1 MSTGARQFKFTAAAL
16 LLAVGYSLPS
26 AAQDA
31 DVEVLLDRLA
41 EAEPGEDQR
50 IVTQIFVE
58 WSKSGSPAIDLLLKR
73 GQDAIE
79 AGDLEA
85 AIEHFTAAIDHDP
98 TFAEAYHGR
107 ATAYYLTQRIGPSL
121 DDLRQA
127 LVLNPRHFRAM
138 QGLAVILEELDR
150 PEGALEVLRQV
161 HLMHPADAQVADAV
175 ERLELQLGGRT
186 L

>member
-1 MSTGARQFKFTAAAL
+1 MGTDTHQFKFTVAAF
-16 LLAVGYSLPS
+16 LLAVGYSLPL
-26 AAQDA
+26 AAQEA
-31 DVEVLLDRLA
+31 DVDALLDRLA
-41 EAEPGEDQR
+41 EAEPGEDRR
-50 IVTQIFVE
+50 IVSQIFLE
-58 WSKSGSPAIDLLLKR
+58 WSKSGSPAIDLLLQR
-73 GQDAIE
+73 GQDALE
-79 AGDLEA
+79 AGEFDA

-107 ATAYYLTQRIGPSL
+107 ATAYYMTQRIGPSL

-138 QGLAVILEELDR
+138 QGFAVILEELDR
-150 PEGALEVLRQV
+150 PEDALDVLREV
-161 HLMHPADAQVADAV
+161 RRIHPADAQVADAV